1 VKFFIGEFLRISF
14 VILIML
20 GGLNSFAQTKEEID
34 NLKNELFL
42 ALPDTNKV
50 NILNQLSN
58 KTHNLDYQQ
67 SLDYAIQAF
76 DLADFLEFE
85 KGIMEAYTNMAYGY
99 HLLGKTVLAKK
110 YLDRALDLAKD
121 MDDKQ
126 QIVIIYNKYYLFY
139 YNIDLYDK
147 ASEYAYKALKLS
159 EEIGYKAGI
168 AAMLINIANLY
179 SDQGNREKEKEY
191 LFRALDIS
199 KELNHKKKIALIN
212 HNLGVILLNENKN
225 DEALEYFYKSSETY
239 EKLESYHSLVF
250 LYSNIGLALKQKG
263 DLEEALEYSRKSFN
277 YAEKLNDSVLIGR
290 ISYELASYFF
300 YIENIDSAYFYAQK
314 AYQIDTTIHNLFN
327 TSKVSYLLYQ
337 LKYKDEEYKQASDYL
352 KVYASLSDSL
362 MDKERKIKINTLEA
376 QYSLNKLEK
385 QLQLI
390 GIKNRIFKLKSISL
404 IIVIILISVI
414 ILQRLNRKRIKNIK
428 DKEIYA
434 LKLLKTEAILKQK
447 EAELKSF
454 TLTIVEKNKQIRK
467 LQNEITKDERYNN
480 NNIHII
486 NQKKEKLRNLRILT
500 EDDWLRFKSIFT
512 EVHPNFLNKLNRIS
526 PRLSEGD
533 KRQLMLIKLGFSIN
547 QSAGILGVGYKAI
560 QKARQR
566 LAKKFDIE
574 SSRDLLDLVKKIEET
589 S

>member
-1 VKFFIGEFLRISF
+1 VKFFIGHILRILFIILFILGCLSSF
-14 VILIML
+14 T
-20 GGLNSFAQTKEEID
+20 QTKEELD

-67 SLDYAIQAF
+67 SLDYAIQAL
-76 DLADFLEFE
+76 DLADFLGFE
-85 KGIMEAYTNMAYGY
+85 KGKMEAYTNVAYGY

-110 YLDRALDLAKD
+110 YLDKALDLAKD
-121 MDDKQ
+121 LDDKQ
-126 QIVIIYNKYYLFY
+126 QIVIIYNNYYLFY
-139 YNIDLYDK
+139 SKIELYDK

-159 EEIGYKAGI
+159 EEAGYKAGI
-168 AAMLINIANLY
+168 AALLINIANLY
-179 SDQGNREKEKEY
+179 SDQGNGEKEKEC

-212 HNLGVILLNENKN
+212 HNLGVNLLDQDKI
-225 DEALEYFYKSSETY
+225 DEALDYFYKSSETY
-239 EKLESYHSLVF
+239 ENLESYNSLVF
-250 LYSNIGLALKQKG
+250 LYSNIGLALKKKG
-263 DLEEALEYSRKSFN
+263 NHDEALIYSRKSFE
-277 YAEKLNDSVLIGR
+277 YAKKLNDSVLIGR
-290 ISYELASYFF
+290 TSYELASYFF
-300 YIENIDSAYFYAQK
+300 DIGNIDSAYFYAQK
-314 AYQIDTTIHNLFN
+314 AYQIDTTIHNVFN
-327 TSKVSYLLYQ
+327 TSEISYLLYQ
-337 LKYKDEEYKQASDYL
+337 LKYKDKEYKQASDYL
-352 KVYASLSDSL
+352 KVYASLRDSL

-404 IIVIILISVI
+404 IVFIILVSVI

-434 LKLLKTEAILKQK
+434 LKLSKTEAILKQK

-467 LQNEITKDERYNN
+467 LQNEITKDERFNN
-480 NNIHII
+480 KNIHII

-512 EVHPNFLNKLNRIS
+512 EVHPRFLDKLNQLN

-533 KRQLMLIKLGFSIN
+533 KRQLMLIKLGFSIS